1 MLAMQRDHRWRD
13 DQAWMPRAVRW
24 ASRGATAAVV
34 GGSVAALGATLV
46 FAPALVVVWKGMVLA
61 GAGAA
66 VAGRQVGQAVFHRQ
80 LRRLASGDLP
90 LAEVDARPEG
100 DLVVV
105 RGTIEA
111 EAPLT
116 GVLVEATGVYRRM
129 IWEPA
134 GRWVSEAATDFTL
147 IDAAGARVRVLAAGA
162 RWLIDPL
169 EPWTYPRARFEGP
182 GAPPAV
188 RALAQRSVAPHI
200 HAAERVLAVGEE
212 VQVVGYKTASP
223 DVGGRVVDYRLP
235 PQRATLRSGPSQPL
249 VITRVVD
256 LPR

>member
-1 MLAMQRDHRWRD
+1 MLAMQRDHRWRE

-34 GGSVAALGATLV
+34 GGSVTALGAALA
-46 FAPALVVVWKGMVLA
+46 FAPSLVVVWKGLVLA
-61 GAGAA
+61 GAGAT
-66 VAGRQVGQAVFHRQ
+66 VVGRQVGQAVYHRQ

-90 LAEVDARPEG
+90 LAEVDARDEG
-100 DLVVV
+100 ELVVV

-116 GVLVEATGVYRRM
+116 GVLVGARGVYRRM
-129 IWEPA
+129 VWEPA

-147 IDAAGARVRVLAAGA
+147 IDATGARVRVLAAGA
-162 RWLIDPL
+162 RWLVDSV
-169 EPWTYPRARFEGP
+169 EPWTYPRTRFDGDGVSP
-182 GAPPAV
+182 SI
-188 RALAQRSVAPHI
+188 RALAARSAAAHI
-200 HAAERVLAVGEE
+200 NAAERVLAVGEE

-235 PQRATLRSGPSQPL
+235 PQRATLRSGPAQPL
-249 VITRVVD
+249 VITRVAD